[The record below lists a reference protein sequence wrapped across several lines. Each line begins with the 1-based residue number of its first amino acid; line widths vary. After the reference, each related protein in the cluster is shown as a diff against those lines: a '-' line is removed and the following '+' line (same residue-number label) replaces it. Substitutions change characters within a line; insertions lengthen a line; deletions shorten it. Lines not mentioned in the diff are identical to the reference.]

1 MYFKYYILFKTLNK
15 TKKKILLTSIGLF
28 NKRGAF
34 NVLNHEIAR
43 ASGISLSNFNYH
55 FPTKKDLVISVCGQM
70 RHVLNKKIAENKLLA
85 NDSTPLEV
93 AKIYLE
99 FENEFKFF
107 YLDTHNIL
115 KSYKELE
122 QEMEFQIFEAV
133 KLIKNI
139 IYIAVGKGDM
149 IHGPGITENTYEQV
163 SNQIWMT
170 CHFWFAQSDF
180 KNTKENIIN
189 KGLNACYC
197 LLAPYLSEKGTKK
210 YKTIL
215 NTLKK

>member
-1 MYFKYYILFKTLNK
+1 MLKSLNK
-15 TKKKILLTSIGLF
+15 TKKNILLTSIVLF

-34 NVLNHEIAR
+34 NVLNHEIAK

-55 FPTKKDLVISVCGQM
+55 FPTKKDLVISLCRHM

-85 NDSTPLEV
+85 NDSSPLEV

-99 FENEFKFF
+99 FENDFKFF

-122 QEMEFQIFEAV
+122 QEMEIQIFEAV

-139 IYIAVGKGDM
+139 IYIAVGKGEM
-149 IHGPGITENTYEQV
+149 MHGPGITENTYEQV

-180 KNTKENIIN
+180 KKTKENIIN
-189 KGLNACYC
+189 RGLYACYS
-197 LLAPYLSEKGTKK
+197 LLFPYLSDKGIKK
-210 YKTIL
+210 YTAFL
-215 NTLKK
+215 NNLKK